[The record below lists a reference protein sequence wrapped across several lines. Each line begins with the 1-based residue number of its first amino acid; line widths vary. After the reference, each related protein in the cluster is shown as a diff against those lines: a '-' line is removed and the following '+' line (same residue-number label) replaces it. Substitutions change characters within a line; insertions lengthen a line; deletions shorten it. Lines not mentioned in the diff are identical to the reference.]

1 MASIV
6 FCAYNA
12 LFARMPGAYGGWKQV
27 PWNWSA
33 DGCGVQMCML
43 GSLQERRVLLTT
55 VPSLQPSEFLSKSR
69 LTEDG
74 ELTGDAHL
82 TESQE

>member
-6 FCAYNA
+6 FCVYNA
-12 LFARMPGAYGGWKQV
+12 LLVHMPDAYGGWKQV

-43 GSLQERRVLLTT
+43 GSLQERRALLTT
-55 VPSLQPSEFLSKSR
+55 VPSLQPSEFLSKSH
-69 LTEDG
+69 
-74 ELTGDAHL
+74 LTGDAHL